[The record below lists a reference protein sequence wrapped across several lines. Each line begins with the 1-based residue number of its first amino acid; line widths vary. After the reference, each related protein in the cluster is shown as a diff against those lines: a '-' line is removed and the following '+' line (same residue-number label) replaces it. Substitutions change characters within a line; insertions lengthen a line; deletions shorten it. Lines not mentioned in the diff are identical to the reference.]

1 MPDLAL
7 VAAIAAATLGAGTPL
22 LLAALGELV
31 SEKSGVLNLGVEGMM
46 LMGAALGF
54 AVAADTGHFLLA
66 TLSGMLAGAALALV
80 FGFLVLTCR
89 ANQVAAGL
97 ALTIFGIGASALVG
111 AGYTS
116 RALPARAAAEV
127 PFLSD
132 IPVLGPL
139 LSSLEPLTWLS
150 LASFAGLAWFLR
162 RSRPGLILRGVGDAP
177 ESAHALGYP
186 VIAIRYLAVLFGG
199 AMAGLA
205 GVFLSVYYTPTW
217 VENMTAGRGL
227 DCGRAGGLRELE
239 TGLRAR
245 GRLSL
250 RRRHHPPVSPPG
262 RGSRFADLL
271 HAALPRD
278 HRGAGGDLARPRHD
292 APARARLPGS
302 ALPSRALNVDN
313 LLIRKTIFSGRV
325 CPWVAR
331 VISYE

>member
-66 TLSGMLAGAALALV
+66 TLCGMLAGAALALV

-116 RALPARAAAEV
+116 RALPAREAAEV

-139 LSSLEPLTWLS
+139 LASLEPLTWLS
-150 LASFAGLAWFLR
+150 LACFAGLAWFLH

-217 VENMTAGRGL
+217 VENMTSGRGWIAVAL
-227 DCGRAGGLRELE
+227 VVFASWRPGYVLAGAYLFGGVTILQFHLQGVVLASQIFSMLPYLATIAVLVAISRDRAA
-239 TGLRAR
+239 T
-245 GRLSL
+245 
-250 RRRHHPPVSPPG
+250 RRH
-262 RGSRFADLL
+262 
-271 HAALPRD
+271 
-278 HRGAGGDLARPRHD
+278 
-292 APARARLPGS
+292 APASLGVPFHPER
-302 ALPSRALNVDN
+302 
-313 LLIRKTIFSGRV
+313 
-325 CPWVAR
+325 
-331 VISYE
+331 

>member
-46 LMGAALGF
+46 LMGAAVGF

-66 TLSGMLAGAALALV
+66 TLCGMLAGAVLALV

-116 RALPARAAAEV
+116 RALPAREAAEV

-139 LSSLEPLTWLS
+139 LASLEPLTWLS
-150 LASFAGLAWFLR
+150 LAGFVGLAWFLH

-205 GVFLSVYYTPTW
+205 GVFLSVFYTPTW
-217 VENMTAGRGL
+217 VENMTAGRGWIAVAL
-227 DCGRAGGLRELE
+227 VVFASWRPGWVLAGAYLFGGVTILQFHLQGTALASQIFSMLPYLATIAVLVAISRDRA
-239 TGLRAR
+239 TT
-245 GRLSL
+245 
-250 RRRHHPPVSPPG
+250 RRH
-262 RGSRFADLL
+262 
-271 HAALPRD
+271 
-278 HRGAGGDLARPRHD
+278 
-292 APARARLPGS
+292 APASLGIPFHPER
-302 ALPSRALNVDN
+302 
-313 LLIRKTIFSGRV
+313 
-325 CPWVAR
+325 
-331 VISYE
+331 